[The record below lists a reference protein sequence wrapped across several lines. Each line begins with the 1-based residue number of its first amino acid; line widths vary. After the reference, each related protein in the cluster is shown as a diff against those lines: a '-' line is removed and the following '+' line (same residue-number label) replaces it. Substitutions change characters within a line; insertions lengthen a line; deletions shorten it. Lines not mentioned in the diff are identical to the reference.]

1 MKCEK
6 KGNLVNR
13 QVTVGQEDLEQINRL
28 TRREFSQEELYCFRV
43 VLCDNDVDRQMER
56 FDEETLEQLARMF
69 VGKTGICDHQPKTAN
84 QLARIYQ
91 AQVEY
96 FPGKT
101 NLLGEPYCAVVAKAY
116 MVRTES
122 NRDLILEIEA
132 GIKKEVSVGCSIR
145 ESRCSIC
152 QSERTLQDCGHDA
165 MIKKFGYKNIM
176 EVPKLDKVVIN
187 MGVGEAKDNAK
198 LLESAI
204 ADMEKIAG
212 QKAVVTRAKN
222 SVANFKIR
230 EGMPIGC
237 KVTLRGEK
245 MYEFVDRLINLALP
259 RVRDFRGVN
268 PNAFDGRGNYALGIK
283 EQLIF
288 PEIEYDKIDKVRGM
302 DVIFVTTAK
311 TDEEARELLTQFN
324 MPFAK

>member
-1 MKCEK
+1 MSRLK
-6 KGNLVNR
+6 
-13 QVTVGQEDLEQINRL
+13 EQ
-28 TRREFSQEELYCFRV
+28 
-43 VLCDNDVDRQMER
+43 
-56 FDEETLEQLARMF
+56 
-69 VGKTGICDHQPKTAN
+69 
-84 QLARIYQ
+84 YQ
-91 AQVEY
+91 
-96 FPGKT
+96 
-101 NLLGEPYCAVVAKAY
+101 N
-116 MVRTES
+116 
-122 NRDLILEIEA
+122 EI
-132 GIKKEVSVGCSIR
+132 V
-145 ESRCSIC
+145 
-152 QSERTLQDCGHDA
+152 DA

-230 EGMPIGC
+230 ENMPIGC

-245 MYEFVDRLINLALP
+245 MYEFADRLINLALP

>member
-1 MKCEK
+1 MSRLK
-6 KGNLVNR
+6 
-13 QVTVGQEDLEQINRL
+13 EQ
-28 TRREFSQEELYCFRV
+28 
-43 VLCDNDVDRQMER
+43 
-56 FDEETLEQLARMF
+56 
-69 VGKTGICDHQPKTAN
+69 
-84 QLARIYQ
+84 YQ
-91 AQVEY
+91 
-96 FPGKT
+96 
-101 NLLGEPYCAVVAKAY
+101 N
-116 MVRTES
+116 
-122 NRDLILEIEA
+122 EI
-132 GIKKEVSVGCSIR
+132 V
-145 ESRCSIC
+145 
-152 QSERTLQDCGHDA
+152 DA
-165 MIKKFGYKNIM
+165 MIKKVGYKNIM

-187 MGVGEAKDNAK
+187 MGVGEAKENAK
-198 LLESAI
+198 VLESAI

-311 TDEEARELLTQFN
+311 TDEEARELLKQFN

>member
-1 MKCEK
+1 LSRLK
-6 KGNLVNR
+6 
-13 QVTVGQEDLEQINRL
+13 EQ
-28 TRREFSQEELYCFRV
+28 
-43 VLCDNDVDRQMER
+43 
-56 FDEETLEQLARMF
+56 
-69 VGKTGICDHQPKTAN
+69 
-84 QLARIYQ
+84 YQ
-91 AQVEY
+91 
-96 FPGKT
+96 
-101 NLLGEPYCAVVAKAY
+101 N
-116 MVRTES
+116 
-122 NRDLILEIEA
+122 EI
-132 GIKKEVSVGCSIR
+132 V
-145 ESRCSIC
+145 
-152 QSERTLQDCGHDA
+152 DA

-245 MYEFVDRLINLALP
+245 MYEFVDRLINLSLP

-324 MPFAK
+324 MPFTK